1 MPGRGS
7 EVGEE
12 LCTHPGIDVV
22 SFTGS
27 TAVGRRVA
35 TLAADTVKR
44 VCLELGG
51 KSASI
56 VLPDADLEHVV
67 GYPSAPDTDLGPVI
81 SGAQRASVLTY
92 IVAPFG
98 GYKRSGTGRELGR
111 WGLEEFL
118 EVKAV
123 QLPGGG
129 GGR

>member
-1 MPGRGS
+1 MVPGRGS

-12 LCTHPGIDVV
+12 LCTHPGTDVV

-27 TAVGRRVA
+27 AAVGRRVA

-51 KSASI
+51 RPAGI
-56 VLPDADLEHVV
+56 VLPDADPERAVTATVLAVAGAAAYAHVV
-67 GYPSAPDTDLGPVI
+67 
-81 SGAQRASVLTY
+81 
-92 IVAPFG
+92 
-98 GYKRSGTGRELGR
+98 GRELGR

-123 QLPGGG
+123 QVPGGG